1 VTSPRRPRTDKF
13 YDSAFGL
20 PDFEADAASRAREA
34 GSSVLRDAR
43 VKGAPD
49 GGLGDPRPQDSSAS
63 LEAIGPFI
71 ATSIRDDALRE
82 QVHAALRERHVAAG
96 GEETWPAAALIVSDV
111 SQGVT
116 ATITKLR
123 RRARPDA
130 AILLLLDDTSAEAVA
145 EAHAVGASACL
156 RLPLVPAE
164 LVSFTDLTLD
174 SRAARVQAADLAR
187 KLDLES
193 HLASIGRISAGLSHE
208 LGTPLQIALT
218 NVDVLRGEC
227 ARLVQALRDVALA
240 PPHELAGRAAR
251 ARATLESLADGGL
264 DGMIHDSAEA
274 LQRATALLRL
284 MRELVGQRD
293 RAPMQQVSLMGL
305 VRQVLQWVKADLDG
319 VAVDVVG
326 SDVYA
331 STDPI
336 RLGQILQNFT
346 ANALHAAK
354 SLSAPRVRLHVY
366 QAASMA
372 VVSVRDNGP
381 GIPED
386 LQDRLFEPFFTTR
399 RGKGGTG
406 LGLALCREYALQLGA
421 DISFWSMP
429 GRGACFRVQLP
440 LAAPPAPR

>member
-20 PDFEADAASRAREA
+20 PDFEADATRGGSEAR
-34 GSSVLRDAR
+34 L
-43 VKGAPD
+43 KGTPD
-49 GGLGDPRPQDSSAS
+49 GGLSDSPSQDSSAF
-63 LEAIGPFI
+63 LEAVGPLI
-71 ATSIRDDALRE
+71 ATTIQDDGLRE
-82 QVHAALRERHVAAG
+82 QVFAALRERRVSAG
-96 GEETWPAAALIVSDV
+96 GEEVWPAAALIVSDV

-123 RRARPDA
+123 QRARPDA
-130 AILLLLDDTSAEAVA
+130 AILLLLDDTSVEAVA
-145 EAHAVGASACL
+145 DAHAAGASACL

-164 LVSFTDLTLD
+164 LLSFTDLTLD
-174 SRAARVQAADLAR
+174 SRAARVHAADLAR

-218 NVDVLRGEC
+218 NVEVLRDQC
-227 ARLVQALRDVALA
+227 ARLVQALHDVTLA
-240 PPHELAGRAAR
+240 PSHELAAPIAR
-251 ARATLESLADGGL
+251 ARATLKGLAEHGGL
-264 DGMIHDSAEA
+264 DGMIHDSVEA
-274 LQRATALLRL
+274 LGRATALLRL
-284 MRELVGQRD
+284 MRELVGKRD
-293 RAPMQQVSLMGL
+293 RAPLQHVSLLGL
-305 VRQVLQWVKADLDG
+305 VKQVLQWLKADLEG

-336 RLGQILQNFT
+336 RLGQVLQNLT
-346 ANALHAAK
+346 ANAVHAAK

-366 QAASMA
+366 KSASRA

-429 GRGACFRVQLP
+429 GRGACFRIQV
-440 LAAPPAPR
+440 PPATAPGSR